1 MSVLKQLTGHHLL
14 LVIIL
19 INQSGV
25 RVMDKDHRILALN
38 SIGCIHQMEP

>member
-1 MSVLKQLTGHHLL
+1 MSVLKLLIGHHPL

-19 INQSGV
+19 INQSEV
-25 RVMDKDHRILALN
+25 QVMDKDLRILALN